1 MEKKIVRYLAPV
13 SKSRTSSESDCG
25 WPLLIGA
32 ISRRLEEEEEEHVG
46 LVRFLFIFLFIFFC
60 AFPRRCGR
68 VGE

>member
-46 LVRFLFIFLFIFFC
+46 FSVLWGTPTDVIGSVSWG
-60 AFPRRCGR
+60 PNQG
-68 VGE
+68 